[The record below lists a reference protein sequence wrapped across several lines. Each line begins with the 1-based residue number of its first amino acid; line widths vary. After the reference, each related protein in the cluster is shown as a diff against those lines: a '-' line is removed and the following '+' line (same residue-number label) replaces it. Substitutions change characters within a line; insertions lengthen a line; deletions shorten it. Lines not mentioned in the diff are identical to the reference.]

1 MRQRSSSLWLV
12 LEWSASL
19 LVAAVFLLASVPKIM
34 NPAAFASAVYQM
46 NILPGVLVNPVA
58 IYLPWIEFVAA
69 CALVIVPPARRGAL
83 ALLGF
88 LLAAFT
94 LALMVNFVR
103 GTAMS
108 CGCFGG
114 TFLETIFPP
123 WTAPLRNVVLLGV
136 ICIALEAGRQRQCLR
151 L

>member
-1 MRQRSSSLWLV
+1 MLWIA
-12 LEWSASL
+12 LEWAACL
-19 LVAAVFLLASVPKIM
+19 LVAAVFLLASVPKIL

-46 NILPGVLVNPVA
+46 NLLPTILVNPVA

-69 CALVIVPPARRGAL
+69 CALVILPPARRGAL

-114 TFLETIFPP
+114 TFLETILPP
-123 WTAPLRNVVLLGV
+123 WTAPIRNLVLLG
-136 ICIALEAGRQRQCLR
+136 ILCIALEASRQRE
-151 L
+151 

>member
-1 MRQRSSSLWLV
+1 V

-34 NPAAFASAVYQM
+34 NPAGFASAVYQM
-46 NILPGVLVNPVA
+46 NLLPGVLVNPVA

-69 CALVIVPPARRGAL
+69 CALVILPPARRGAL

-94 LALMVNFVR
+94 LALMVNFLR

-123 WTAPLRNVVLLGV
+123 WTAPLRNLLLLGLV
-136 ICIALEAGRQRQCLR
+136 CIAIEATRQREIK
-151 L
+151 

>member
-1 MRQRSSSLWLV
+1 V

-19 LVAAVFLLASVPKIM
+19 LVAAVFIIASVPKIM
-34 NPAAFASAVYQM
+34 NPTAFSSAVYQM
-46 NILPGVLVNPVA
+46 NLLPSMLVNPVA
-58 IYLPWIEFVAA
+58 IYLPWIEFVSA
-69 CALVIVPPARRGAL
+69 CVLVIVPPARRGAL

-114 TFLETIFPP
+114 AFLETIFPP
-123 WTAPLRNVVLLGV
+123 WTAPLRNLVLLGV
-136 ICIALEAGRQRQCLR
+136 ICIALEAGRQRQYRR

>member
-1 MRQRSSSLWLV
+1 MLWIA
-12 LEWSASL
+12 LEWAACL
-19 LVAAVFLLASVPKIM
+19 LVAAVFLLASVPKIL

-46 NILPGVLVNPVA
+46 DLLPTILVNPVA

-69 CALVIVPPARRGAL
+69 CALVILPPARRGAL

-114 TFLETIFPP
+114 TFLETMLPP
-123 WTAPLRNVVLLGV
+123 WTAPIRNLVLLG
-136 ICIALEAGRQRQCLR
+136 ILCIALEASRQRE
-151 L
+151 

>member
-1 MRQRSSSLWLV
+1 MRSRSSTLWLV

-34 NPAAFASAVYQM
+34 NPAGFASAVYQM
-46 NILPGVLVNPVA
+46 NLLPGVLVNPVA

-94 LALMVNFVR
+94 LALMVNFLR

-114 TFLETIFPP
+114 IFLETILPP
-123 WTAPLRNVVLLGV
+123 WTAPIRNLVLLG
-136 ICIALEAGRQRQCLR
+136 ILCIALEASRQREIK
-151 L
+151 

>member
-1 MRQRSSSLWLV
+1 MRSRASIIWV
-12 LEWSASL
+12 ALEWAACL
-19 LVAAVFLLASVPKIM
+19 LMAAVFLLASVPKII

-46 NILPGVLVNPVA
+46 NLLPTMLVNPVA

-94 LALMVNFVR
+94 LALMWNFIR

-114 TFLETIFPP
+114 TFLETMLPP
-123 WTAPLRNVVLLGV
+123 WTAPIRNLVLLG
-136 ICIALEAGRQRQCLR
+136 ILCIALEASRQRE
-151 L
+151 

>member
-1 MRQRSSSLWLV
+1 MRSRASMLWIA
-12 LEWSASL
+12 LEWAACL
-19 LVAAVFLLASVPKIM
+19 LVAAVFLLASVPKIL

-46 NILPGVLVNPVA
+46 NLLPTILVNPVA

-69 CALVIVPPARRGAL
+69 CALVILPPARRGAL

-114 TFLETIFPP
+114 TFLETLFPP
-123 WTAPLRNVVLLGV
+123 WTAPLRNLLLLGLA
-136 ICIALEAGRQRQCLR
+136 CIAIEATLR
-151 L
+151 RE

>member
-1 MRQRSSSLWLV
+1 
-12 LEWSASL
+12 
-19 LVAAVFLLASVPKIM
+19 M

-46 NILPGVLVNPVA
+46 NLLPGVLVNPVA

-83 ALLGF
+83 ALLAF

-114 TFLETIFPP
+114 AFLETILPP

-136 ICIALEAGRQRQCLR
+136 ICIALEASRQRE
-151 L
+151 

>member
-1 MRQRSSSLWLV
+1 MRPRSSTLWLV

-46 NILPGVLVNPVA
+46 NLLPGALVNPVA
-58 IYLPWIEFVAA
+58 IYLPWIEFVSA

-83 ALLGF
+83 ALLGL
-88 LLAAFT
+88 LLAVFT

-114 TFLETIFPP
+114 TFLETILPP
-123 WTAPLRNVVLLGV
+123 WTAPIRNLVLLG
-136 ICIALEAGRQRQCLR
+136 ILCIALEASRQRE
-151 L
+151 

>member
-1 MRQRSSSLWLV
+1 V

-19 LVAAVFLLASVPKIM
+19 LVAAVFIIASVPKIM
-34 NPAAFASAVYQM
+34 NPTAFSSAVYQM
-46 NILPGVLVNPVA
+46 NLLPSMLVNPVA
-58 IYLPWIEFVAA
+58 IYLPWIEFVSA
-69 CALVIVPPARRGAL
+69 CVLVIVPPARRGAL

-114 TFLETIFPP
+114 AFLETIFPP
-123 WTAPLRNVVLLGV
+123 WTAPLRNLVLLGV
-136 ICIALEAGRQRQCLR
+136 ICIALEAGRQRQCRR

>member
-1 MRQRSSSLWLV
+1 MRPRSSTLWLV

-19 LVAAVFLLASVPKIM
+19 LVAAVFIIASVPKIM
-34 NPAAFASAVYQM
+34 NPTAFSSAVYQM
-46 NILPGVLVNPVA
+46 NLLPSMLVNPVA
-58 IYLPWIEFVAA
+58 IYLPWIEFVSA
-69 CALVIVPPARRGAL
+69 CVLVIVPPARRGAL

-114 TFLETIFPP
+114 AFLETIFPP
-123 WTAPLRNVVLLGV
+123 WTAPLRNLVLLGV
-136 ICIALEAGRQRQCLR
+136 ICIALEAGRQRQFRR

>member
-1 MRQRSSSLWLV
+1 MRQRSSSLWLL

-19 LVAAVFLLASVPKIM
+19 LGAAVFLLASVPKII

-58 IYLPWIEFVAA
+58 IYLPWIEFVSA

-88 LLAAFT
+88 LLVAFT
-94 LALMVNFVR
+94 LALMVNFLR
-103 GTAMS
+103 GTTMS

-114 TFLETIFPP
+114 TFLETILPP
-123 WTAPLRNVVLLGV
+123 WTAPIRNLVLLG
-136 ICIALEAGRQRQCLR
+136 ILCIALEDSRQRE
-151 L
+151 

>member
-1 MRQRSSSLWLV
+1 MRSRASIIWV
-12 LEWSASL
+12 ALEWAASL
-19 LVAAVFLLASVPKIM
+19 LVAAVFLLAAIPKIT
-34 NPAAFASAVYQM
+34 NPAAFASAVHQM
-46 NILPGVLVNPVA
+46 NLLPAMLVNSVA
-58 IYLPWIEFVAA
+58 IYLPWIEFVSA

-114 TFLETIFPP
+114 TFLETILPP
-123 WTAPLRNVVLLGV
+123 WTAPIRNLVLLG
-136 ICIALEAGRQRQCLR
+136 ILCIALEASRQRE
-151 L
+151 

>member
-1 MRQRSSSLWLV
+1 MRPRSSTLWLV

-19 LVAAVFLLASVPKIM
+19 LVAAVFIIASVPKIM
-34 NPAAFASAVYQM
+34 NPTAFSSAVYQM
-46 NILPGVLVNPVA
+46 NLLPSMLVNPVA
-58 IYLPWIEFVAA
+58 IYLPWIEFVSA
-69 CALVIVPPARRGAL
+69 CVLVIVPPARRGAL

-114 TFLETIFPP
+114 AFLETIFPP
-123 WTAPLRNVVLLGV
+123 WTAPLRNLVLLGV
-136 ICIALEAGRQRQCLR
+136 ICIALEAGRQRQYRR

>member
-1 MRQRSSSLWLV
+1 V

-19 LVAAVFLLASVPKIM
+19 LVAAVFIIASVPKIM

-46 NILPGVLVNPVA
+46 NLLPSMLVNPEA
-58 IYLPWIEFVAA
+58 IYLPWIEFVSA
-69 CALVIVPPARRGAL
+69 CVLVIVPPARRGAL

-114 TFLETIFPP
+114 ACLETIFPP
-123 WTAPLRNVVLLGV
+123 WTAPLRNLVLLGV
-136 ICIALEAGRQRQCLR
+136 ICIALEAGRQRQYRR